1 MGREDKERTGRVEA
15 APEEGWSPEEAA
27 VSTSLRWEA
36 GGVGGKPTNLPSNCH
51 SSSPAREDSREKGR
65 RSEGK
70 GWGARAAGK
79 SAKDAAGA
87 ARSLGPL

>member
-1 MGREDKERTGRVEA
+1 MEA
-15 APEEGWSPEEAA
+15 APEEGWSPEEAP

-51 SSSPAREDSREKGR
+51 SSSPAREDSRENSR

-70 GWGARAAGK
+70 GWGGAGK
-79 SAKDAAGA
+79 SAKDAKGA